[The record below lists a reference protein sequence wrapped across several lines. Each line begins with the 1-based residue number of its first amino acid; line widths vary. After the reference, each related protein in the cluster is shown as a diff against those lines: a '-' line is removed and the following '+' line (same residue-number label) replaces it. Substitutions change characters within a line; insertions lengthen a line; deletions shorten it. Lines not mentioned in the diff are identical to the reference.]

1 MPIAECSYKDEMN
14 QVNFVS
20 PSSKGLDVLSKMSF
34 LVTNQQKSEMNRN
47 LSFVNV

>member
-1 MPIAECSYKDEMN
+1 MK

-20 PSSKGLDVLSKMSF
+20 PSSKGLDVLFKMSF
-34 LVTNQQKSEMNRN
+34 LVTNQRESELNRN